1 MPRDPFHGQ
10 IVYNRHLRRNMHA
23 IAEYY
28 RGGKI
33 KEAIYSDLIHV
44 VAKMCKA
51 RINEGYQNIVGFVGR
66 PGSGKSTGAIRLALE
81 LDPEW
86 DIERNYVYSVDDL
99 RKVLQDGPSK
109 RILLLDEASI
119 ILNSQN
125 SRKSDDSQ
133 IVTLFDTLRSFRWT
147 VILAVPALKSLN
159 KRIRDFHLDF
169 LLACPERSLI
179 PGYDR
184 RGQVE
189 LYLPRRGTFADDTYW
204 EYSGAGIYSPLPEEI
219 DDVYQPIK
227 REHQLAYLT
236 KFLKN
241 GSKGDE
247 E

>member
-1 MPRDPFHGQ
+1 
-10 IVYNRHLRRNMHA
+10 MHA

-28 RGGKI
+28 RGGQVP
-33 KEAIYSDLIHV
+33 EAIYSDLIHV
-44 VAKMCKA
+44 VAKMCKS
-51 RINEGYQNIVGFVGR
+51 RIADGYQNIVGFVGR

-81 LDPEW
+81 MDPEW
-86 DIERNYVYSVDDL
+86 DIGKNYVYSVDDL
-99 RKVLQDGPSK
+99 RNVLKDGPSK

-125 SRKSDDSQ
+125 SRKSDDSE
-133 IVTLFDTLRSFRWT
+133 IVTLFDTLRSFGWT
-147 VILAVPALKSLN
+147 VIMAVPALKSLN

-204 EYSGAGIYSPLPEEI
+204 EYSGAGIYSQLPEEV
-219 DDVYQPIK
+219 DAVYQHIK
-227 REHQLAYLT
+227 RAHQIAYLT
-236 KFLKN
+236 KFLN
-241 GSKGDE
+241 KGQKGE
-247 E
+247 EA